1 MPSSEPPQ
9 PGTVAH
15 RFVIGRDG
23 EGHWIARDEQGQTG
37 GVFADR
43 VSAIRFA
50 TMESDHQAGAIRF
63 APASARLSLFS

>member
-1 MPSSEPPQ
+1 MPASVPPR
-9 PGTVAH
+9 PSTTTH

-37 GVFADR
+37 GVFADK

-63 APASARLSLFS
+63 APRSARLSLFN